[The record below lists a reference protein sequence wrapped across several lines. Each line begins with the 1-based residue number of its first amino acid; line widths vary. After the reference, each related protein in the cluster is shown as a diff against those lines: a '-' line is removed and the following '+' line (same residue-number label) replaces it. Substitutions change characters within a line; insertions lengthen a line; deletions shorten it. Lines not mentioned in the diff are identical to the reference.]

1 MPPRLLDRYRK
12 EILPRLATEFGTT
25 NPHALP
31 QIKKI
36 VVSMGVGRA
45 IGDQKIL
52 QEVSQHLGAI
62 TGQKP
67 AITKAS
73 KSISNFKL
81 REGMQVGCRV
91 TLRGAKMYEFLDRL
105 INIVLPRVRDFRG
118 VSFKA
123 FDGAGNYSMGLGEQT
138 VFPEIQAD
146 KIQNVQGMNIAI
158 VTNAG
163 TDDRGRILLREF
175 GMPFRKEVVKP

>member
-1 MPPRLLDRYRK
+1 MPPRLLDRYRQ
-12 EILPRLATEFGTT
+12 EILPRLAEEFGTK

-52 QEVSQHLGAI
+52 QEVSGHLGQI

-67 AITKAS
+67 AITRAS

-91 TLRGAKMYEFLDRL
+91 TLRGAVMYEFLDRL

-146 KIQNVQGMNIAI
+146 KIVNAQGMNIAI
-158 VTNAG
+158 VTTAG
-163 TDDRGRILLREF
+163 SDDRARTLLREF
-175 GMPFRKEVVKP
+175 GMPFRKESKA

>member
-1 MPPRLLDRYRK
+1 MPPRLLDRYRS
-12 EILPRLATEFGTT
+12 EIVPRLATELGTT

-123 FDGAGNYSMGLGEQT
+123 FDGSGNYSMGLGEQT

-163 TDDRGRILLREF
+163 TDERGRLLLREF

>member
-1 MPPRLLDRYRK
+1 MRPRLLDRYRN
-12 EILPRLATEFGTT
+12 EILPKLATEFGTK
-25 NPHALP
+25 NPHAIP

-45 IGDQKIL
+45 IGDAKIL

-67 AITKAS
+67 AITKAK

-81 REGMQVGCRV
+81 REGMQVGCMV
-91 TLRGAKMYEFLDRL
+91 TLRGHRMYEFLDRL

-123 FDGAGNYSMGLGEQT
+123 FDGSGNYSLGLGEQT
-138 VFPEIQAD
+138 VFPEILAD
-146 KIQNVQGMNIAI
+146 KIQNSQGMNIAI
-158 VTNAG
+158 VTSAG
-163 TDDRGRILLREF
+163 DDDRARTLLREF
-175 GMPFRKEVVKP
+175 GMPFRKETKV

>member
-1 MPPRLLDRYRK
+1 MRPRLLERYRT
-12 EILPRLATEFGTT
+12 EILPKLATEYGTS

-52 QEVSQHLGAI
+52 QEVAGHLAQI

-67 AITKAS
+67 ALTSAK
-73 KSISNFKL
+73 KSVSNFKL

-91 TLRGAKMYEFLDRL
+91 TLRGARMYEFLDRL

-123 FDGAGNYSMGLGEQT
+123 FDGSGNYSLGLNEQT

-146 KIQNVQGMNIAI
+146 KIQNSQGMNIAI
-158 VTNAG
+158 VTTAG
-163 TDDRGRILLREF
+163 DDARARTLLKEF
-175 GMPFRKEVVKP
+175 GMPFRKDNKA

>member
-1 MPPRLLDRYRK
+1 MPPRLLDRYRS
-12 EILPRLATEFGTT
+12 EIVPRLATELGTT

-67 AITKAS
+67 AITKAT

-163 TDDRGRILLREF
+163 TDERGRLLLREF

>member
-1 MPPRLLDRYRK
+1 MPPRLLERYRS
-12 EILPRLATEFGTT
+12 EIVPKLAVELGTT
-25 NPHALP
+25 NPHAIP

-52 QEVSQHLGAI
+52 HEVQGHLGQI

-91 TLRGAKMYEFLDRL
+91 TLRGARMYEFLDRL

-123 FDGAGNYSMGLGEQT
+123 FDGSGNYSMGLNEQT

-146 KIQNVQGMNIAI
+146 KIQNSQGMNIAI

-163 TDDRGRILLREF
+163 NDDVARSLLREF
-175 GMPFRKEVVKP
+175 GMPFRKETKV

>member
-1 MPPRLLDRYRK
+1 MRPRLLDRYRT
-12 EILPRLATEFGTT
+12 EILPKLAAQLGTT

-36 VVSMGVGRA
+36 VVSMGVGRS
-45 IGDQKIL
+45 IGDAKIL
-52 QEVSQHLGAI
+52 QEVSQHLGQI

-67 AITKAS
+67 AITKAK

-81 REGMQVGCRV
+81 REGMQVGCMV
-91 TLRGAKMYEFLDRL
+91 TLRGHRMYEFLDRL

-123 FDGAGNYSMGLGEQT
+123 FDGAGNYSLGLPEQT

-146 KIQNVQGMNIAI
+146 KIQNAQGMNIAI
-158 VTNAG
+158 VTTAG
-163 TDDRGRILLREF
+163 NDDSARTLLREF
-175 GMPFRKEVVKP
+175 GMPFRKENKA